1 MRVINNRSIIIFEG
15 SFYHSTELIRLRARL
30 LPRNDIYIQPRPG
43 PLLFPRWLHV
53 LRTDHG
59 PYLPLVRPSDIYSR
73 AKHRVGPIFRGW
85 PVSVVRIIRLHSEGA
100 ELFSSFNVVENF
112 RFNLC
117 PYVTDSQSAEVSNGV
132 QLIVVW
138 ENFATRENAENIFPN
153 TSLRRCK
160 LFPPRQLREFFRESV
175 GIILQHK

>member
-1 MRVINNRSIIIFEG
+1 MKDLSIIPRSLSVCERGFYRETIFT
-15 SFYHSTELIRLRARL
+15 SSRR
-30 LPRNDIYIQPRPG
+30 RPG

-132 QLIVVW
+132 QLIVVL